1 MKLTSEHKLLCDAAA
16 MRAHLDKYSRIE
28 QRALLTRVIEHL
40 NTVVA
45 GQAPNEIED
54 YFMRALRLQALV
66 HTGKYLCHNCN
77 DPIDDDHETFCGMC
91 RAMTPKKIN
100 DAYMK
105 AWDEFGDNKSTEF
118 LVQIT
123 AERCKVDPSVVYD
136 ALAFTHSHPEQ
147 EK

>member
-45 GQAPNEIED
+45 AQAP
-54 YFMRALRLQALV
+54 
-66 HTGKYLCHNCN
+66 K
-77 DPIDDDHETFCGMC
+77 
-91 RAMTPKKIN
+91 
-100 DAYMK
+100 
-105 AWDEFGDNKSTEF
+105 
-118 LVQIT
+118 
-123 AERCKVDPSVVYD
+123 
-136 ALAFTHSHPEQ
+136 Q